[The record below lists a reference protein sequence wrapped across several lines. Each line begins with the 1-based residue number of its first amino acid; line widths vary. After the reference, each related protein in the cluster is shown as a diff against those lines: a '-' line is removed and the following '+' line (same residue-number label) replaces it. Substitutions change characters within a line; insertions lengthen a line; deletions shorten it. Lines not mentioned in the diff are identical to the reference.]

1 MSQSKVEIRVGDAA
15 FLVELKKRARD
26 VINQID
32 GYHATKDVDYI
43 RGIKYALIKLA
54 KLDDL
59 GDHRSYID
67 VIERELSKGEYPPED
82 EKTKNKK

>member
-1 MSQSKVEIRVGDAA
+1 MAQTKVELRLGDKL
-15 FLVELKKRARD
+15 FLEELRKRAHD
-26 VINQID
+26 LIGQLD
-32 GYHATKDVDYI
+32 GYEATLDVDYI

-67 VIERELSKGEYPPED
+67 VIERELSKGEADIPKED
-82 EKTKNKK
+82 S